1 MSEVRISRQADA
13 DLDEI
18 WDYVAQRNV
27 QAADR
32 LAKKIAKK
40 YDTLAIFPEMGTAY
54 EELAPR
60 LRGFV
65 VGNYVIYYRPLD
77 DGVEIIRVL
86 HGRRDALRYF

>member
-1 MSEVRISRQADA
+1 MSEVHISRQAHA
-13 DLDEI
+13 DLDAI

-32 LAKKIAKK
+32 LIKKIAKK
-40 YDTLAIFPEMGTAY
+40 YDTLSLFPEIGTAY

-65 VGNYVIYYRPLD
+65 VGKYVIYYRPLEN
-77 DGVEIIRVL
+77 GVEIIRVL
-86 HGRRDALRYF
+86 HGARDAPRYF